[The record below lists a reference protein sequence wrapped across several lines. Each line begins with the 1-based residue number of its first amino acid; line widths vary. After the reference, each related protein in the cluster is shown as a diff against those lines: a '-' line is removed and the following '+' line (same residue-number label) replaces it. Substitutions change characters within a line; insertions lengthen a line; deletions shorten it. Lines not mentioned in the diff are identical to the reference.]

1 MYNTRI
7 PAKEFIRRL
16 RPAGAT
22 ERLLQPSPQGKGGFG
37 GHAPIQ
43 ENIANRG
50 VVDVKR

>member
-22 ERLLQPSPQGKGGFG
+22 ERLLQPSPQGRNGFG
-37 GHAPIQ
+37 RRGPIQ
-43 ENIANRG
+43 ENIAN
-50 VVDVKR
+50 

>member
-22 ERLLQPSPQGKGGFG
+22 ERLLQPSPKEEMASAGAGRSRKTLRTEEQ
-37 GHAPIQ
+37 
-43 ENIANRG
+43 
-50 VVDVKR
+50 